1 MPTLSKYQQLR
12 ASSKTTKKSSTLI
25 CLEITKL
32 RAKYRNSTQP
42 PAKKFPSKRTVS
54 ADSRVIWY
62 PKIWRNGAPNEN
74 LSTQKSG
81 EIPTLHTE
89 YLLAKNP
96 ASQRN
101 QSSDLQCESID
112 WFPYEMSSYRKVFSN
127 RLSSALCSLNK
138 LSQITETSTNDMQT
152 VLHISYL
159 IDVIFAKFPWSVFW
173 MPKFNFRLKFIN
185 TTTFFV
191 APWNAAP
198 TT

>member
-1 MPTLSKYQQLR
+1 MSTLSKYQRLR
-12 ASSKTTKKSSTLI
+12 ASSEKNSTLI

-42 PAKKFPSKRTVS
+42 SARKFPSKRTVS

-62 PKIWRNGAPNEN
+62 PKIWRNRAPKEN

-89 YLLAKNP
+89 YLPAKKS

-101 QSSDLQCESID
+101 QSFDLQRESID
-112 WFPYEMSSYRKVFSN
+112 WFPYEMSSYQKVFPK
-127 RLSSALCSLNK
+127 RLISALCSLNK
-138 LSQITETSTNDMQT
+138 LSQITEASANDMQT
-152 VLHISYL
+152 VLHISCL
-159 IDVIFAKFPWSVFW
+159 IDVISAKFPWSIFW
-173 MPKFNFRLKFIN
+173 IPKLNFCLKFIN

-191 APWNAAP
+191 AAWNAAP
-198 TT
+198 NS